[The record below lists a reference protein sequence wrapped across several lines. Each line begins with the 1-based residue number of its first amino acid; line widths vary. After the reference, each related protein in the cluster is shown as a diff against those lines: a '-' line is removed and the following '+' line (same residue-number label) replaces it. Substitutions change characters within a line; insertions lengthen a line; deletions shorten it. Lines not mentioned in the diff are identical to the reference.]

1 MQSGAFQRLIWCKS
15 EHEMTENAVQDDA
28 DCKTTPFK
36 TLSKSTKIT
45 TKNALKQPFIS
56 YLFTLKR
63 AIFWLSFLTKSTSI
77 YMSYLNYIYK
87 KMELLL
93 LLKATVPYI
102 IFIFLQLLY

>member
-56 YLFTLKR
+56 YLFTLKKGCFLVKFPYK
-63 AIFWLSFLTKSTSI
+63 IQDYQTHLSLSFIL
-77 YMSYLNYIYK
+77 
-87 KMELLL
+87 
-93 LLKATVPYI
+93 
-102 IFIFLQLLY
+102 FQLRC

>member
-15 EHEMTENAVQDDA
+15 EHKMTENAVQDDA

-45 TKNALKQPFIS
+45 TRNALKQPFIS

-63 AIFWLSFLTKSTSI
+63 AVF
-77 YMSYLNYIYK
+77 
-87 KMELLL
+87 
-93 LLKATVPYI
+93 
-102 IFIFLQLLY
+102 